1 MIHLIVSLYLIFLLI
16 AGVIALARPIGI
28 TLVVG
33 LAIAA
38 LWGLG
43 TSYGAG
49 VPAAIIG
56 IPLALFAVAV
66 LVKLAIEGVRNRRA
80 IARLFHWR
88 HLFGGP
94 QGMLC
99 VLAAAMAIGVVA
111 IHTGALHT
119 LPASPP
125 HWLGPAPP
133 YAMESVTGT
142 PPR

>member
-88 HLFGGP
+88 HLFGTPEG
-94 QGMLC
+94 LFC
-99 VLAAAMAIGVVA
+99 VWGAVA
-111 IHTGALHT
+111 TLGLVATFTLALH
-119 LPASPP
+119 
-125 HWLGPAPP
+125 
-133 YAMESVTGT
+133 
-142 PPR
+142 